1 MGVCD
6 SNKNQFNN
14 YSKVPRI
21 EHFQSKG
28 SSLND
33 GYKFDY
39 GGKINNTNQKLN
51 LKFIFC
57 NFKIKYCV
65 SHKPSRDSN
74 YITEIRIGDKIF
86 PLIINKGQAPIIP
99 NQEDFKNGYFE
110 EKEYTIDELENT
122 HFLINIYEFMEDLPN
137 TITNSVNGLPDEYKT
152 KCAYNSF
159 FRISLVSF
167 LFKSIKCD
175 FPMMGTNQL
184 STKTRISFYCFIE
197 HREEVQIIAGAPYH
211 SQISKLVFKSNN
223 INIDTTTKEQNNSF
237 VLKTPPITIHEL
249 LKGDLFLETQESS
262 DYYEYINLNTLK
274 HKIIKT
280 ISQNI
285 LNELNNINNIYLH
298 DPRKTNIQKEYNYN
312 NLNLNYQN
320 KGYIDTGFSSNQNN
334 FSQYPNQLSKNE
346 AFLNLENLPIISQ
359 FASLNFTEY
368 GNIYKTSILNLVND
382 DKELGVFRK
391 NKQISSDDFYEKLNN
406 YYNELSQIN
415 YDFSILDEIHTLLMR
430 SIDNDRFMFIY
441 PSMDSLNNMVILLL
455 KLGLKIIEKI
465 RMSDN
470 EEYKVILLT
479 KLINILMRRE
489 ELDNGVIYTCIDN
502 YRQSPNN
509 PEGLYNQLMLELLYL
524 YNLLISNRLSPNND
538 SALIELFS
546 RLYFTKKIFR
556 DIILTTLN
564 GHEYN
569 FNIREN
575 LINNNFFLYD
585 EINDNKLNDYL
596 NKSTKKYFNNY
607 MNQENY
613 FNRVTFDNY
622 RLFKSI
628 LSIMNDI
635 NICQYPLGFTLFND
649 NLNILSIM
657 QRDINDSKYEKN
669 EINKLTNDFYEC
681 AMLLSNCY
689 FSISFISNTLIEAT
703 NGHNPTAVYT
713 LFIYFKSLFDYYH
726 SASNLK
732 LVMDYSI
739 FEKATFL
746 LTENEDSISLPRLF
760 WFYYCCGYMMPTSNL
775 KWFIVNIINK
785 NFNKFCFHWS
795 FTIRQVFFK
804 LALFIFSD
812 RLKDEEGKLFKAQN
826 LDYFKNQN
834 TQNII
839 NDPYKNEA
847 IKDFNAINKE
857 YKDWL
862 ESKEL
867 LNGEYPMFLLPA
879 PISNNGL
886 ID

>member
-465 RMSDN
+465 RKSDN

-489 ELDNGVIYTCIDN
+489 ELDNAVLCECME
-502 YRQSPNN
+502 RF
-509 PEGLYNQLMLELLYL
+509 PEGNNIESKYNELTNYL
-524 YNLLISNRLSPNND
+524 YYLYEILLSNKYAINND
-538 SALIELFS
+538 TALIELFS
-546 RLYFTKKIFR
+546 RLY
-556 DIILTTLN
+556 
-564 GHEYN
+564 YQ
-569 FNIREN
+569 
-575 LINNNFFLYD
+575 
-585 EINDNKLNDYL
+585 
-596 NKSTKKYFNNY
+596 KKYFRLLILSTLKEQEYKYNLPRPNNQNDIFIY
-607 MNQENY
+607 DIINDERLNEHLINAKKG
-613 FNRVTFDNY
+613 FKNFIKNEANLKRKSFDNY
-622 RLFKSI
+622 RLLKRI
-628 LSIMNDI
+628 IA
-635 NICQYPLGFTLFND
+635 Y
-649 NLNILSIM
+649 
-657 QRDINDSKYEKN
+657 INDSNLNKYPFDFCSFSDN
-669 EINKLTNDFYEC
+669 EIIMELMEKDLELYKRDQINLSNDFYESV
-681 AMLLSNCY
+681 MLLSHSY
-689 FSISFISNTLIEAT
+689 FSINRINNKLIGVT
-703 NGHNPTAVYT
+703 NGHNQNAVYT
-713 LFIYFKSLFDYYH
+713 LFIYFKSLFDYYY
-726 SASNLK
+726 SATNCRLIMSYKVFEIATK
-732 LVMDYSI
+732 LLAD
-739 FEKATFL
+739 
-746 LTENEDSISLPRLF
+746 NEDSISLPRLF
-760 WFYYCCGYMMPTSNL
+760 WFYYCCSHMMLSGNL
-775 KWFIVNIINK
+775 KWFIVNIINR
-785 NFNKFCFHWS
+785 NFDKFALHWS

-804 LALFIFSD
+804 LAIFILYE
-812 RLKDEEGKLFKAQN
+812 RLKNEEGKLFRRDKLN
-826 LDYFKNQN
+826 NYFNKSL
-834 TQNII
+834 I
-839 NDPYKNEA
+839 NDKDPYIIQSN
-847 IKDFNAINKE
+847 KDFALIEKE
-857 YKDWL
+857 YNDWNERRKD
-862 ESKEL
+862 
-867 LNGEYPMFLLPA
+867 NPDADYPMFFLPP
-879 PISNNGL
+879 PITNNGV